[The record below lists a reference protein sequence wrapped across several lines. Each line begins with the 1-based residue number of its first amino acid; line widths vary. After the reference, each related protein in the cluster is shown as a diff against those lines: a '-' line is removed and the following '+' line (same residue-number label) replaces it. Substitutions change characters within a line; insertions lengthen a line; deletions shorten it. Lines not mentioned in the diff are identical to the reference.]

1 MEGRRQIDGE
11 DCVPFFRWEVLQW
24 GHMLDARIVDEN
36 VEPAGR
42 LQGFFDHLADC
53 YGLRHVRRGERHP
66 HLEVRDN
73 LRLYIGDLFRLAE
86 TVKDDFRA
94 GCRQSTDNA
103 QADPTRRP
111 RNKRHLARK
120 CLLTI
125 DIFWLDGD
133 VHGAMPPGWG
143 GDPPLLFGSNL
154 PDQGNA
160 RPMPIGYW
168 VDRLLLWKG
177 VSELYGSFFQQWRG
191 RLQLW
196 KCIRSDISWRSHR
209 N

>member
-1 MEGRRQIDGE
+1 MPRPI
-11 DCVPFFRWEVLQW
+11 PL
-24 GHMLDARIVDEN
+24 VDP
-36 VEPAGR
+36 VTSDTLPAS
-42 LQGFFDHLADC
+42 
-53 YGLRHVRRGERHP
+53 V
-66 HLEVRDN
+66 
-73 LRLYIGDLFRLAE
+73 
-86 TVKDDFRA
+86 
-94 GCRQSTDNA
+94 
-103 QADPTRRP
+103 
-111 RNKRHLARK
+111 
-120 CLLTI
+120 LLTI

-143 GDPPLLFGSNL
+143 GEPPLLFGSNL

-177 VSELYGSFFQQWRG
+177 VSELYGRLFQQWMG

-196 KCIRSDISWRSHR
+196 KCIKSDISWRSHR